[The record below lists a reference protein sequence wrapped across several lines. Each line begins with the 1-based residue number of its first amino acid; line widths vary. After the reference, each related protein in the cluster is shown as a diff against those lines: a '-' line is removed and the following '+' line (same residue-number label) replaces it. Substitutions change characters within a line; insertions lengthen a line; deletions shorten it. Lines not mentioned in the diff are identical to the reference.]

1 MDGVFAS
8 DPLAE
13 AFLWEGERRG
23 KKSPQDLKIISY
35 DGTDMTRSIS
45 PRISAV
51 VQQIDKISGDLT
63 DILTRRIQGGEIAE
77 DKITEILWRQG
88 ETC

>member
-1 MDGVFAS
+1 
-8 DPLAE
+8 
-13 AFLWEGERRG
+13 
-23 KKSPQDLKIISY
+23 
-35 DGTDMTRSIS
+35 MTRSIS

>member
-1 MDGVFAS
+1 MGRRAERQK
-8 DPLAE
+8 DP
-13 AFLWEGERRG
+13 R
-23 KKSPQDLKIISY
+23 DLKIISY
-35 DGTDMTRSIS
+35 DGTEVTGNIS
-45 PRISAV
+45 PRISSV

-63 DILTRRIQGGEIAE
+63 DILTRKIRGEEIVE